1 MHKKFNNERRGRD
14 ISFCYLLDNREIQY
28 LFILTHVALWNGST
42 WSLKI
47 AYEGIHLRE
56 TCGRKS
62 WKNNLMSCYKYSHWD
77 PFMNV
82 NPKYHRQG
90 VRLSLS
96 ASLLFEA
103 AWKIQCSIVGF
114 WRHPPINDVTLNA
127 SITLDV
133 IVNIWQKLFLL
144 CERHRLVNW
153 LSTDPRSAP
162 CDCNMLQSWA
172 KSLTV
177 RANGM
182 AVYLLL
188 KPFHS
193 NVCFFQCR
201 RSGSQMHSNGVG
213 SNENSRVDGLGKCS
227 ILDRIAVHHSHHSRR

>member
-103 AWKIQCSIVGF
+103 AWKIQRSIVGF
-114 WRHPPINDVTLNA
+114 WCHPPINDVTLNA
-127 SITLDV
+127 SIILDV
-133 IVNIWQKLFLL
+133 IEHCKYLTKTIFIVRAASTCQLI
-144 CERHRLVNW
+144 VNW
-153 LSTDPRSAP
+153 PTFRAMWLQYAPELSKEF
-162 CDCNMLQSWA
+162 DCEGKWDGSISPTKTL
-172 KSLTV
+172 SL
-177 RANGM
+177 
-182 AVYLLL
+182 
-188 KPFHS
+188 
-193 NVCFFQCR
+193 
-201 RSGSQMHSNGVG
+201 
-213 SNENSRVDGLGKCS
+213 
-227 ILDRIAVHHSHHSRR
+227 

>member
-42 WSLKI
+42 RSLKI

-103 AWKIQCSIVGF
+103 AWKIQRSIVGF
-114 WRHPPINDVTLNA
+114 WCHPPINDVTLNA
-127 SITLDV
+127 SIILDV
-133 IVNIWQKLFLL
+133 IEHCKYLTKTIFIVRAASTCQLI
-144 CERHRLVNW
+144 VNW
-153 LSTDPRSAP
+153 PTFRAMWLQYAPELSKEF
-162 CDCNMLQSWA
+162 DCEGKWDGSISPTKTL
-172 KSLTV
+172 SL
-177 RANGM
+177 
-182 AVYLLL
+182 
-188 KPFHS
+188 
-193 NVCFFQCR
+193 
-201 RSGSQMHSNGVG
+201 
-213 SNENSRVDGLGKCS
+213 
-227 ILDRIAVHHSHHSRR
+227 